1 LQQKAKIH
9 WLQEGDSNTK
19 VFFNSLKTRTCKDNI
34 NRVKSEQGVWLE
46 DMGSITQ
53 AFVQFYSNLL
63 RANDGSRVNVSPEIV
78 SQGPILTEHH
88 RQLLRCDFT
97 EKEIKQAMFAIPSN
111 KAPGLDGYNSHF
123 FKSSWSIVGEDVVHA
138 VRDFFSTGKLLR
150 EVSVTTLTLVPKT
163 QAPSTLGEYRP
174 IACCSIIY

>member
-1 LQQKAKIH
+1 
-9 WLQEGDSNTK
+9 
-19 VFFNSLKTRTCKDNI
+19 
-34 NRVKSEQGVWLE
+34 
-46 DMGSITQ
+46 MGNITQ

-63 RANDGSRVNVSPEIV
+63 RANDGSRVNVSLEIV
-78 SQGPILTEHH
+78 SQGPIWTEHH

-97 EKEIKQAMFAIPSN
+97 EKEIKQAMYAIPSN

-138 VRDFFSTGKLLR
+138 LRDFFSNGKLLR

-163 QAPSTLGEYRP
+163 QAPS
-174 IACCSIIY
+174 I

>member
-1 LQQKAKIH
+1 
-9 WLQEGDSNTK
+9 
-19 VFFNSLKTRTCKDNI
+19 
-34 NRVKSEQGVWLE
+34 
-46 DMGSITQ
+46 MGNITQ

-63 RANDGSRVNVSPEIV
+63 RANDGSRVNVSLEIV
-78 SQGPILTEHH
+78 SQGPIWTEHH

-97 EKEIKQAMFAIPSN
+97 EKEIKQAMYAIPSN

-138 VRDFFSTGKLLR
+138 LRDFFSNGKLLR

-163 QAPSTLGEYRP
+163 QAPSILGDYRP
-174 IACCSIIY
+174 IACCSTIYKCISKLICQRLSLILPDIISLTQGAFVSCRSIMHNALI